1 MAVNLVVLT
10 DGADLDA
17 LSSALGV
24 LKLYPNTY
32 LLKPKKLS
40 KSAARVFKDFSH
52 LFKVLEEIPPSVD
65 RLILVDNH
73 SLDRVEKIPFKR
85 LVIFDHHTG
94 KELKIDTPYEGKI
107 APVGAATTLV
117 VQELQKQEIPI
128 TPEEATVL
136 AFGIYE
142 DTGSFMHLGTQPEDL
157 QAAAYL
163 LSKGADLN
171 LIKRYVEEP
180 LSKEQIEVVYNL
192 LRSIEYITTPEGF
205 RIAVATFKGENYIPD
220 FQQLVYQLKEFQNLD
235 GFFIIFEGGGKTYV
249 FGRANNEKFNAADVL
264 KKLGGGGH
272 PEASSLKVEGI
283 PAQRIQKRLREILE
297 GKLENLYVERF
308 MSSPPLVIPISLS
321 AKEALQKLV
330 DFGFAAAPVV
340 DEEGRPLGVIYK
352 KELLKVLSHLPDAK
366 VEDVYNPDIKVLHKK
381 DTIWEAEEILSKFG
395 KKLIPIVDDLGKVV
409 GVITRIDIMRNIL
422 EEIPH
427 PERKGKL
434 ALPANI
440 KEFARRVGVEAQ
452 KLGMKAYIVGGVVR
466 DIILGKPVW
475 DLDIVVEGGNSID
488 LAKRLG
494 EIYGVKVHP
503 FEDFKTAHMKLG
515 NLKIEFAT
523 ARRERYKKSGDYP
536 QIEPASLKEDI
547 LRRDFT
553 INTMAVALNPEE
565 FETLIDYLGGYEDLE
580 KGIIRALHSAS
591 FIEDPVRILRGLR
604 FAGRFN
610 FEIAKATRTQMKQ
623 AVALGLLKKAPKGR
637 IANELRLAMREEHF
651 PRILELYRKYKILE
665 QILPEGFQWSMVKLE
680 SLQRLQELLSKKL
693 KHITT
698 IPGWVLFLNLLLGLK
713 KEDALKVL
721 KELSAPSKVV
731 EIYTQ
736 VKEKLAKIQN
746 EVLKA
751 QKPSDL
757 VKALKPFH
765 PETLLIVAA
774 RSQKPIE
781 EAIVFYLEKLK
792 DFKPKVEVDK
802 YLKQGLK
809 GKELGEAIE
818 KEKSQILD
826 KTFNPQWEELKKTL
840 KR

>member
-205 RIAVATFKGENYIPD
+205 RVAVATFKGENYIPD

-283 PAQRIQKRLREILE
+283 GAQRIQKRLREILE

-475 DLDIVVEGGNSID
+475 DLDIVVEGGNAID

-637 IANELRLAMREEHF
+637 IANELRLAMREENF

-721 KELSAPSKVV
+721 KELAAPSKVV

-736 VKEKLAKIQN
+736 VKDKIAKIQN